1 MSDSNHGQNMYTPL
15 EYLVSKKEGQM
26 EERERIIEFL
36 MKNAEANNSLLIGVM
51 AIQIYAGEHLK

>member
-1 MSDSNHGQNMYTPL
+1 MSDSNHDQNMYIPL

-36 MKNAEANNSLLIGVM
+36 MKSAELHGNHLPGLL
-51 AIQIYAGEHLK
+51 AIKIYAGDHLK

>member
-1 MSDSNHGQNMYTPL
+1 MYTPL

-51 AIQIYAGEHLK
+51 AIQIYAEEHLK

>member
-1 MSDSNHGQNMYTPL
+1 MPDSKHDQNMYTPL

-51 AIQIYAGEHLK
+51 AIQIYAEEHLK